1 MDQAFGEELKEILI
15 LDSGDKAK
23 LMVMV
28 CILGLTEIG
37 IKVNLNNVW
46 SMVKVYRDL
55 QMVIATKGTIKME
68 NLVDM
73 ESTFGQQEV
82 SLKGSLKTG

>member
-1 MDQAFGEELKEILI
+1 MDQEFGEELKEIPI

-28 CILGLTEIG
+28 CILGPMEIG

-46 SMVKVYRDL
+46 SMVKVCKDL
-55 QMVIATKGTIKME
+55 PMVIAIKVTIKME
-68 NLVDM
+68 NLADM
-73 ESTFGQQEV
+73 DNTFGQQEV
-82 SLKGSLKTG
+82 SLKGSSKMD